1 MIRPHRRFRGL
12 FGRSTGGMVPRGRA
26 VHRVSDRFALRV
38 VVAPVHRQDIE
49 IPEPCH
55 ADWDAMRPEDKGR
68 FCSECSKTVHD
79 LSAMTKE
86 EAKGFLR
93 RTGCNDICV
102 SFQHHEDGTL
112 LFREPAPRPAARP
125 AAVVPVAR
133 LRRPRSVAAVVAGA
147 GMAAALA
154 ACAPHGEAPA
164 QRYAAEAPV
173 FEAPSVI
180 VPHGS
185 QQTVPVPP
193 PVEHVNVEDEPC
205 DPVVTETVEPAA
217 SEPEM
222 PRVRG
227 RMKPPPERTIKRTA
241 GKPMIPRVKG
251 DVAFVDPD
259 AL

>member
-1 MIRPHRRFRGL
+1 MR
-12 FGRSTGGMVPRGRA
+12 
-26 VHRVSDRFALRV
+26 
-38 VVAPVHRQDIE
+38 RQDIE

-55 ADWDAMRPEDKGR
+55 ADWEAMRPADKGR
-68 FCSECSKTVHD
+68 FCLECSKTVHD

-102 SFQHHEDGTL
+102 SFQHHEDGAL
-112 LFREPAPRPAARP
+112 VFREPAAQDAARLN
-125 AAVVPVAR
+125 AVVPLAR
-133 LRRPRSVAAVVAGA
+133 LRRPRSVAAAVAGA

-193 PVEHVNVEDEPC
+193 RVEPGSVEDEPC
-205 DPVVTETVEPAA
+205 DPVVTKKIEPAS
-217 SEPEM
+217 SEPEI

-227 RMKPPPERTIKRTA
+227 RMKPPPERTITRTA
-241 GKPMIPRVKG
+241 GKPMPMERVKG
-251 DVAFVDPD
+251 DVASVDPD